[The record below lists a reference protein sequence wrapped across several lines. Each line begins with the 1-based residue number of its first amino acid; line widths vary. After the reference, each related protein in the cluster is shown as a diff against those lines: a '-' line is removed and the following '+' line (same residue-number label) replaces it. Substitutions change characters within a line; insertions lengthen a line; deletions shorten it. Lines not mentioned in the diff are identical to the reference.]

1 MSNDTAAVLFAAVT
15 AAEDRARANHEAG
28 ICHLDE
34 WSCTFCEEE
43 GS

>member
-1 MSNDTAAVLFAAVT
+1 MTDLIAAVT

-34 WSCTFCEEE
+34 WTCSACEEE
-43 GS
+43 GL